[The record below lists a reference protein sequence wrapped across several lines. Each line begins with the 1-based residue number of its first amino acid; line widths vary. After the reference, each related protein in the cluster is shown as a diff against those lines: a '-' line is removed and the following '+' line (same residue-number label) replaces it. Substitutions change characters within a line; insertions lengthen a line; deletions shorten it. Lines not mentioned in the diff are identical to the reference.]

1 MSFLDKRS
9 IHDKQPEQWIC
20 AQNFTG
26 EGFPAVFCLGFLKG
40 LDGTGE
46 IRLLILWSFE
56 RFHKLTKNCMTSA
69 ICRENREQ
77 QIDFTLKYS
86 IDKIYMQP
94 VKHSVLNG
102 LEWTVRIEKHTVG
115 IEIYP

>member
-1 MSFLDKRS
+1 MGMCTKLHWRRVSNRLLS
-9 IHDKQPEQWIC
+9 WIS
-20 AQNFTG
+20 QRF
-26 EGFPAVFCLGFLKG
+26 
-40 LDGTGE
+40 DGTGE
-46 IRLLILWSFE
+46 IRLLILWSLE
-56 RFHKLTKNCMTSA
+56 RFHKLTKSCMTSA

-102 LEWTVRIEKHTVG
+102 LERTVRMEKHTVG